1 MADTPKLKMLSDS
14 SLEIADPAEDVRGRA
29 VLDDAGEEVGHVRDL
44 VVDTE
49 ANKVRFLQIG
59 AGGFFGIGEESFL
72 IPVDAVTRVEPDTVS
87 IDRSRERMRDVPR
100 YQPEL
105 AVGPDYYEDLYSWWD
120 YSPYWVGGYVPPG
133 YPHKPV

>member
-1 MADTPKLKMLSDS
+1 MTEIPKLKMLSDS
-14 SLEIADPAEDVRGRA
+14 DFVIADPAEDVRGRK

-49 ANKVRFLQIG
+49 SAKVRFLQIA
-59 AGGFFGIGEESFL
+59 AGGFLGLGEETFL
-72 IPVDAVTRVEPDTVS
+72 VPVDAVTGVETDEIW

-105 AVGPDYYEDLYSWWD
+105 ADAPSYYQDVYGWWD
-120 YSPYWVGGYVPPG
+120 YSPYWMGGYVPSGFPFG
-133 YPHKPV
+133 PP